1 MSVKNLG
8 LELQSKNHKTNQDGG
23 FLNYNISQKTWDKKV
38 NFWILL
44 EVQESTKYQLTAL
57 SSCAQARLNI
67 QKVTTQIVSQLY
79 LKNDLSYEV
88 SFLHVVRKLQK

>member
-57 SSCAQARLNI
+57 SRCAQARLNI

>member
-8 LELQSKNHKTNQDGG
+8 LDLQSKNHKTNQDGG

>member
-57 SSCAQARLNI
+57 SSCAQARLNM